1 MTVVAY
7 SAEDGRGGTTPRILV
22 ADSARPRHRAAGPAV
37 DAPTVIRNRG
47 EFGAAGATGTAGAT
61 GATGATGTAGVTGV
75 PGAAGAAGIA
85 VTTS

>member
-22 ADSARPRHRAAGPAV
+22 AASARPRHRAAGPAV

-47 EFGAAGATGTAGAT
+47 EFGAAGATGAGGAT
-61 GATGATGTAGVTGV
+61 GTAGTAGVTGV
-75 PGAAGAAGIA
+75 TGAAGTA